1 MRNLIFLLVGGAGL
15 MFIVYQ
21 IVKFFFSISNPKSR
35 VEKDRKYG
43 LIKLRE
49 LADDLIPLDNNEL
62 SLLSL
67 KRKATPSRKTFHS
80 EEFGYLETIYN
91 ENLVAYYLYDYLDDR
106 KLLVTETSVMDVE
119 LYKEN
124 DVTNIWQNGK
134 LVFQIDQLGRLSS
147 MQNNRILASISL
159 GAQQNYST
167 INIKGEVRAHLTNVE
182 DELSEQQ
189 RAYPI
194 IELVDDEE
202 SSIIYCLTMYHLFLR

>member
-1 MRNLIFLLVGGAGL
+1 

-67 KRKATPSRKTFHS
+67 KRRAAPSRKTFHS
-80 EEFGYLETIYN
+80 EEFGFLETIYN
-91 ENLVAYYLYDYLDDR
+91 EHLVAYYLYDYLDDR
-106 KLLVTETSVMDVE
+106 KLLLTENSMMDVE

-134 LVFQIDQLGRLSS
+134 LVYQIDQLGRLSS
-147 MQNNRILASISL
+147 MQNSRILASISW
-159 GAQQNYST
+159 GVQQNYHT
-167 INIKGEVRAHLTNVE
+167 ISIKGEVRAHLTNLE
-182 DELSEQQ
+182 DDLIEQQ

-194 IELVDDEE
+194 IELVDDED